1 MCDGCECWLHQE
13 CLRMST
19 SQYVRFCAPHLQFF
33 CKHCV
38 SNGDSFCVSSSLS
51 RIAVLSPDIRKMQ
64 DQADSELNLMQ
75 FYCIALPAIVNLSCK
90 DVTVH
95 RQSQLLLH
103 DHSRW
108 LLDQYVPVD
117 VEGDGNCLY
126 RSVSYALYGTQV
138 HHGLL

>member
-1 MCDGCECWLHQE
+1 MVVSVGLIRSVYACQLDSMLGVVHHIC
-13 CLRMST
+13 S
-19 SQYVRFCAPHLQFF
+19 FF

-38 SNGDSFCVSSSLS
+38 TNGDSFCVSSSVS
-51 RIAVLSPDIRKMQ
+51 CIAVLSPDIKKMQ

-75 FYCIALPAIVNLSCK
+75 FYCITLPAIVSLSCK

-108 LLDQYVPVD
+108 LLDQYVPLI
-117 VEGDGNCLY
+117 C
-126 RSVSYALYGTQV
+126 
-138 HHGLL
+138 